1 MPDQPVAQ
9 LEELLAPNLL
19 IVTGKGGV
27 GKTTVA
33 ATLALAAVEQGQRT
47 LLVEVEDRQSS
58 SRLFETQPW
67 DYGER
72 EFRPRLHGAS
82 LDPAAAVYEYLELFY
97 GLKRVQWVMERSNA
111 IDFVTAAAPGLRD
124 LLLVGK
130 VYEIEARRRE
140 DGRRQYD
147 LIVLDAPP
155 TGRIVP
161 FLQAPDGVTEIVRV
175 GPIKRQAG
183 QIRDMLHD
191 PARTQAVVVTLLEE
205 MPVQETVEG
214 ARQLTAAGVGVAAV
228 VANQVVP
235 PRLDPTQVRAVAERG
250 PAALAAAVRATDHEL
265 GTEDAAAAIG
275 LAEGHVERL
284 ALQEELRADL
294 RQRAPHPLLELPLLA
309 RPRFAEDELELLADV
324 LADQCGVPGTRLH
337 DVPGWTARA
346 GARP

>member
-1 MPDQPVAQ
+1 MSDPTASPAVTLD
-9 LEELLAPNLL
+9 ELLSPNLL
-19 IVTGKGGV
+19 VVTGKGGV

-33 ATLALAAVEQGQRT
+33 ATLALAAVE
-47 LLVEVEDRQSS
+47 DRQSS
-58 SRLFETQPW
+58 SRLFGTQPW
-67 DYGER
+67 DYSER

-124 LLLVGK
+124 LLLIGK
-130 VYEIEARRRE
+130 VYEIEARRRD

-183 QIRDMLHD
+183 QIRDMLQD
-191 PARTQAVVVTLLEE
+191 PARSRAVVVTLLEE

-214 ARQLTAAGVGVAAV
+214 ARQLTSAGVGVGAV
-228 VANQVVP
+228 VANQVVT
-235 PRLDPTQVRAVAERG
+235 PRLRAEQVAAVGAAG
-250 PAALAAAVRATDHEL
+250 PDALADAVRATDHEL
-265 GTEDAAAAIG
+265 ATPDAAAAIE
-275 LAEGHVERL
+275 LAEAHVERV

-294 RQRAPHPLLELPLLA
+294 RERAPHPMLELPLLA
-309 RPRFAEDELELLADV
+309 RPRFAEDELDLLADV

-337 DVPGWTARA
+337 DVPGWSER
-346 GARP
+346 GRGGS